1 MSLTRLQASNL
12 LIRSLGLIPL
22 SNDRGDG
29 LAGFAGHDFG
39 LTFLLRILR
48 ISYFFSMAME
58 RQNSSIVKFH
68 GRAPQYMNDA
78 WMLSNLSLR
87 RI

>member
-58 RQNSSIVKFH
+58 KTKLFDRQISRTRPAV
-68 GRAPQYMNDA
+68 YE
-78 WMLSNLSLR
+78 R
-87 RI
+87 RMDVI